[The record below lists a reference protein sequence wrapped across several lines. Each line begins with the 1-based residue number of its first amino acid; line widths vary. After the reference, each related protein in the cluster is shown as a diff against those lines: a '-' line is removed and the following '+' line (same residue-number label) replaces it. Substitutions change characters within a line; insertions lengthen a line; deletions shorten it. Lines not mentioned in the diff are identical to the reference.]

1 MILLPVELRKI
12 PVTTSDEAVANSL
25 VSGSVLLRQGDTSVY
40 IYS

>member
-12 PVTTSDEAVANSL
+12 PVTTYDEAVANSL
-25 VSGSVLLRQGDTSVY
+25 ESGSVLLRQDTSVY

>member
-12 PVTTSDEAVANSL
+12 PATTSDEAVANSL
-25 VSGSVLLRQGDTSVY
+25 EPGSFLLGHGATKVY